1 MKRIVPFALLI
12 ALLLWGCGSPAQS
25 TESTAPSEAATQA
38 TEPPTLPSE
47 IQDSVTTF
55 QLESGNC
62 AGILPFSQNSYA
74 LLTTTGQMRL
84 LSGENL
90 RIDNSRDLGCQL
102 SSEDPSILVKEDQIS
117 YFDSSRGA
125 YVTLGK
131 NLTEIASVTIR
142 DAIVAGPIMSEDFST
157 VYYCTAEGVR
167 ALDMATG
174 NSRMLRQEH
183 GSITSLDGILFGGSI
198 LRYTRLNE
206 QGVDDTIFIRTS
218 DGSQVYFA
226 NLDGQLSTWGNSY
239 AAVMQLQLPM
249 GTVRQILTG
258 DLSGTIANLEI
269 GESWDTILFPG
280 SGTALIQDVMND
292 ELTVQLYN
300 LSDGTLAAS
309 RVFSD
314 HCAPFP
320 HSWFDGRYLWL
331 WNNEESLLHRWE
343 VSQNAC
349 TSDSY
354 FAHHYTLSDPD
365 ETGLENCRGR
375 AQMLSETFGIPI
387 TLAEMNNRTSGA
399 DYTGYPDLRP
409 SQYLT
414 ALNLLH
420 DALEKLPEGLT
431 RLLGGDGGLCIEL
444 VDDFDPVHGIQ
455 PGTGTLEFGSPRI
468 IRVSMCQD
476 LQAIFYHE
484 LFHALEL
491 MIQSESNDLEDWNSC
506 NPKDFDYT
514 GSVSAWEAGQYTD
527 SEYLA
532 EGENYF
538 ADDYCFVS
546 PREDRAQT
554 FMYAML
560 DGQQARFQSK
570 AMQSKLEVLSKAFR
584 DAFRDY
590 EDLEVIFPWEQY
602 MDDTTPW

>member
-183 GSITSLDGILFGGSI
+183 GTITSLDGILFGGSI

-331 WNNEESLLHRWE
+331 WNNGESLLHRWE

-491 MIQSESNDLEDWNSC
+491 MIQNESNDLEDWNSC

-554 FMYAML
+554 FMYAIL

-584 DAFRDY
+584 DTFRDY